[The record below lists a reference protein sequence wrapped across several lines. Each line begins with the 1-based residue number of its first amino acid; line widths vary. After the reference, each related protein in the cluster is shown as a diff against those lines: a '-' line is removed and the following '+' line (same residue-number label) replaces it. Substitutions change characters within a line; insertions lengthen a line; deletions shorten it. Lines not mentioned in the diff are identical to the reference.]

1 MQKLRVGFYGT
12 EPGWAVDTGSQPI
25 SDKSRDL
32 HSHHRNFIF
41 SEKFCGLEKKFSC
54 PENEFNWKIPHL
66 WSGIFIIDFQW
77 KFHWMSLKC
86 LRNLLW
92 LSVSTALFSLEL
104 QIIHEC
110 YDVIN
115 AIILKLLRTVQFKWR
130 WGEVSGTKYLSV
142 FVPDKEL
149 KIRCRILDSGTST
162 AQMPFRIAISSRFV
176 TSWMNFRWD
185 TTYLLKAIQYINNHW
200 TQFMPNARQEKV
212 FIMDGR

>member
-12 EPGWAVDTGSQPI
+12 EPGWAVDSGSQPI

-92 LSVSTALFSLEL
+92 LSVSIALFSLEL
-104 QIIHEC
+104 QIIHEW

-162 AQMPFRIAISSRFV
+162 AQMPFRIAISSLGWIF
-176 TSWMNFRWD
+176 D
-185 TTYLLKAIQYINNHW
+185 EIQRICWRQFNTINDYW
-200 TQFMPNARQEKV
+200 TQCKAGKNLYN
-212 FIMDGR
+212 GRKIIWILGY